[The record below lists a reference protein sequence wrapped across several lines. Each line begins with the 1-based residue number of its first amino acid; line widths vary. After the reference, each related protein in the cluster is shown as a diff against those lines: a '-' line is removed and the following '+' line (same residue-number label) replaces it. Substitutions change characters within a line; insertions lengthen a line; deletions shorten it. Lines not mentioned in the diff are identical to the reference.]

1 MRQQKQVAAGAIIR
15 NYKGEML
22 IVKPTYKEGWLIP
35 GGMANKGE
43 LPTQTCAREVEE
55 ELGITIKPG
64 KLLAVDFVQG
74 KAKAILF
81 IFDGGLLNKKQI
93 ETITLPPKE
102 LSEFK
107 FVPEKEALKLLRP
120 RGAKPLPKVMSLIKT
135 INTLYFEDNKPHLGI
150 SEK

>member
-1 MRQQKQVAAGAIIR
+1 MVIPTAVRIESIENIKSIIPS
-15 NYKGEML
+15 NNNCN
-22 IVKPTYKEGWLIP
+22 I
-35 GGMANKGE
+35 
-43 LPTQTCAREVEE
+43 
-55 ELGITIKPG
+55 ITIKPG